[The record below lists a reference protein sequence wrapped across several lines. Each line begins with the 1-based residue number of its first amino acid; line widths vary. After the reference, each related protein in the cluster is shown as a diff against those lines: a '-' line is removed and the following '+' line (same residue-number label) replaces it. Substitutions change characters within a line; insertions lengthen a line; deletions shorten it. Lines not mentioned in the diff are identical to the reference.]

1 MQVGQST
8 LEAFSSTWTLL
19 VQGLWT
25 ASGYLLV
32 ARLAFMQSMAL
43 VDLFRIWGAGL
54 VVVVGEALQGAFDG
68 GFVGLMDTIDVAEPF
83 SET

>member
-19 VQGLWT
+19 LQGLWA

-43 VDLFRIWGAGL
+43 VDLFRICCVCL
-54 VVVVGEALQGAFDG
+54 VVVVGEALEGAFDG
-68 GFVGLMDTIDVAEPF
+68 WFVGLMHTIDMAEPF
-83 SET
+83 GET